1 MESDKHIYLYSIKF
15 DKLLP
20 ILTGTETLTA
30 ITESEGD
37 SSLYFAMLTSQISK
51 KENFSNEIDW
61 KYVIQYR
68 EHQSK
73 ERSSIYRIDIN
84 RKHRMLVKKVSFQIS
99 ELLFSPAEQMLILAS
114 TLQLYEY
121 IENFEIYSIHLHNVT
136 LLSKLTNNEQIEYD
150 LQLSCDGKQVLYQ
163 TRSFSSS
170 NGKFRVTQSRLY
182 SVDLTH
188 GQIERLAKDFEGSI
202 TGYVT
207 RSDGGIY
214 ILGQLGTNVQIY
226 TQRSSSKYSILNR
239 GWKGTYE
246 LISLS
251 SMNSHDWLAFVHSSF
266 RQPKEVYFVDNINEL
281 RMAKMI
287 TNENQLFTRRNLPET
302 KVYQWINNE
311 DHRMIERILYYPPG
325 KFELQNLPVLVFI
338 HGGPYSASINRF
350 QASTNYWA
358 SLAASEGWLVLEPNY
373 RGSTGY
379 GDKFLSED
387 GIANPDNLAIGG
399 YSCGGFLTNWLIT
412 QTTRFNAALSG
423 AGSTDHISAW
433 KTMDLSVHLN
443 YLFGGFPWE
452 VPYTYQNESPIYH
465 LDKVR
470 TPTHII
476 TGENDR
482 RVPADQSCM
491 LERGLYYRG
500 IPIKLLVFPNEGHSL
515 NKNP

>member
-170 NGKFRVTQSRLY
+170 NEKFRVTQSRLY
-182 SVDLTH
+182 SVDLAH
-188 GQIERLAKDFEGSI
+188 GQIERLAKDFEDSI

-281 RMAKMI
+281 
-287 TNENQLFTRRNLPET
+287 
-302 KVYQWINNE
+302 
-311 DHRMIERILYYPPG
+311 
-325 KFELQNLPVLVFI
+325 
-338 HGGPYSASINRF
+338 
-350 QASTNYWA
+350 
-358 SLAASEGWLVLEPNY
+358 
-373 RGSTGY
+373 
-379 GDKFLSED
+379 
-387 GIANPDNLAIGG
+387 
-399 YSCGGFLTNWLIT
+399 
-412 QTTRFNAALSG
+412 
-423 AGSTDHISAW
+423 
-433 KTMDLSVHLN
+433 
-443 YLFGGFPWE
+443 
-452 VPYTYQNESPIYH
+452 
-465 LDKVR
+465 
-470 TPTHII
+470 
-476 TGENDR
+476 
-482 RVPADQSCM
+482 
-491 LERGLYYRG
+491 
-500 IPIKLLVFPNEGHSL
+500 
-515 NKNP
+515 